1 MGRFWLRES
10 TFPAVV
16 WPMSILCQMLYRH
29 LERPCRQTGIVPFI
43 VRNQTVPNRSETL
56 KLNVASLAL
65 RHPSGCQCHVG
76 RVQTATEGY
85 GHVVGPHT
93 IGNRLIKSLSKTFD
107 VVFVVP
113 EAHCFRLDQLPV
125 LSPLEVSS
133 GQRKLI
139 ACWQLLD
146 VGEEGRVESPV
157 GVEEKKIANRGFV
170 ETARDFGMQTESCDR
185 IAKDKGRSNPGVIE
199 KFYAEMV
206 TCAEKPSRTT

>member
-1 MGRFWLRES
+1 
-10 TFPAVV
+10 
-16 WPMSILCQMLYRH
+16 MSILCQMLYRH

-43 VRNQTVPNRSETL
+43 VRNQTVPNRSEPL
-56 KLNVASLAL
+56 KLNVASVAL

-93 IGNRLIKSLSKTFD
+93 IGNRLIKSLSKAFD
-107 VVFVVP
+107 VVFFVP

-133 GQRKLI
+133 GQRKLM

-146 VGEEGRVESPV
+146 VSEERRVESPV
-157 GVEEKKIANRGFV
+157 GVEEKKVANREFV
-170 ETARDFGMQTESCDR
+170 ETARNFGVEAERGDRVREDQT
-185 IAKDKGRSNPGVIE
+185 
-199 KFYAEMV
+199 
-206 TCAEKPSRTT
+206 